1 MYVGYNEFIQTK
13 KLSCFLSN
21 PVNTNESE
29 IESILFKS
37 IEEGLIKVLNEEKRY
52 LDPALTLNELAK
64 LVGSNHRYLS
74 NFLKIKYGAN
84 FSTYIDSHRIEES
97 KKLLLSKEND
107 NFTIETI
114 ANMAGFHSKLPFNI
128 AFKATMGFTPSEFRK
143 NHISSEIG

>member
-1 MYVGYNEFIQTK
+1 MRFLDLKNGLHKSKQQIFFHTFLKKKKMTYINIASIIKTGRSNE
-13 KLSCFLSN
+13 
-21 PVNTNESE
+21 
-29 IESILFKS
+29 
-37 IEEGLIKVLNEEKRY
+37 
-52 LDPALTLNELAK
+52 
-64 LVGSNHRYLS
+64 RYLS
-74 NFLKIKYGAN
+74 NFLKTKYGAN
-84 FSTYIDSHRIEES
+84 FSTYINSFRIEES